1 MSPLVVMF
9 AWALWHDL
17 SLHRASGFMRH
28 SGRTY
33 QVSSY
38 DTKAECEAEEVA
50 AMAKEELPG
59 AGPRAERLLDGIKV
73 WAPDLDAIQEPLG
86 PWPCPRQLLLCHR
99 RDLLSLTLGFRVVR
113 GDLVRRAGER
123 QELSGTVDAQVVP
136 EGPGEH
142 HDEWAHALIL
152 PTPRW
157 GTVPRSRLTSSIS
170 RYKLYI
176 K

>member
-1 MSPLVVMF
+1 MPQR
-9 AWALWHDL
+9 AKIPCL
-17 SLHRASGFMRH
+17 SLYNSTSQRTPRLPVTRKPGHARLPAASVSVLSERSRARPN
-28 SGRTY
+28 RP
-33 QVSSY
+33 
-38 DTKAECEAEEVA
+38 AEVPECRVVPAV
-50 AMAKEELPG
+50 
-59 AGPRAERLLDGIKV
+59 RV
-73 WAPDLDAIQEPLG
+73 PDLDAIQEPLG
-86 PWPCPRQLLLCHR
+86 PRPCPRQLLFCHR
-99 RDLLSLTLGFRVVR
+99 RELLSLTLAFRVVR

-157 GTVPRSRLTSSIS
+157 GIVPRSRLTSSIS

>member
-1 MSPLVVMF
+1 MSCSAGGPARGSSSF
-9 AWALWHDL
+9 AIA
-17 SLHRASGFMRH
+17 ASCSASH
-28 SGRTY
+28 SSF
-33 QVSSY
+33 VSY
-38 DTKAECEAEEVA
+38 EV
-50 AMAKEELPG
+50 
-59 AGPRAERLLDGIKV
+59 
-73 WAPDLDAIQEPLG
+73 
-86 PWPCPRQLLLCHR
+86 
-99 RDLLSLTLGFRVVR
+99 T
-113 GDLVRRAGER
+113 LVRRAGER

-157 GTVPRSRLTSSIS
+157 GIVPRSRLTSSIS